1 MSVTGDWSGLMEVK
15 YNDGSNRKGEVF
27 VDVNRIPIFKK
38 QVRPISQQ
46 EDDESRKIW
55 RDVTVGL
62 RLVFLIWMVLEFVMF
77 LFNIIFRTNDIDK
90 ATNSKYQVEQK
101 QREEAKTRKDGNHEW
116 ATKVKDILF
125 FPILTITNFEFISIS
140 ISNQSVNNGYTQ
152 NL

>member
-1 MSVTGDWSGLMEVK
+1 MEVK

-62 RLVFLIWMVLEFVMF
+62 RLEFLI
-77 LFNIIFRTNDIDK
+77 
-90 ATNSKYQVEQK
+90 
-101 QREEAKTRKDGNHEW
+101 
-116 ATKVKDILF
+116 
-125 FPILTITNFEFISIS
+125 
-140 ISNQSVNNGYTQ
+140 
-152 NL
+152 